1 MSSERSPNKGG
12 GDNKKNPVFPVG
24 PAGKRELRRALRS
37 TTDPSDTIQK
47 FQQSHSLH
55 SMLARAFGTTPRHE
69 FVKMKQENNGAE
81 EKEDDNSNTEVVES
95 LETGAALSFVSHL
108 GVSQHE
114 VHKRIADTLL
124 KQLDVEIRKT
134 NSEEPLLNLLKQ
146 CWGYATTI
154 PELRPVL
161 LTVLRQLGSR
171 TPAAVLKALGEQDE
185 KGEMKHAE
193 VFRPLPPLLK
203 RLVWETDW
211 EDKVPLEMEDESDPK
226 VFLDR
231 VKSTLLSNTI
241 LPHLKQYTS
250 SATLVAQANQ
260 PFVATVR
267 ERKILTTQRR
277 ALTTVST
284 TTTTTASAGSTSPKA
299 NTLGALTK
307 TAAAGTGAA
316 AATAASESS
325 MTTGKSISF
334 IRQLLSDATGGT
346 AAFRPKLLY
355 AVLSILISE
364 HGSLEDNLLGC
375 ADHLHCTLVA
385 DLLLSATGLPKA
397 YQHVLRLATVLDDSV
412 RAGILVDNAI
422 VKVQACMKE
431 IFKPDASD
439 DANAQGGT
447 KDTKK
452 IKKEEQAKPKKSA
465 AISVESNPDGLL
477 NEPSTAFKRQLS
489 RIINASLSAMKE
501 ADPQNLFLN
510 PVTDAIA
517 PGYSKIISNPMCIM
531 EMEEKI
537 DSHEYRT
544 LADWEK
550 DVKQMYQNCITY
562 NKGAA
567 GQWFRGEA
575 QRQKRVFKDEVLPQA
590 RNLYNKEV
598 EWRKNKGSGVIEED
612 TSKKRKYPGTG
623 IDSKTEA
630 GPASKVVPLPAVHKK
645 ANKKVSRSAAAAEAD
660 TAKNTQ
666 AYPSMPALASMLLAD
681 PFVVRLLLDRVLR
694 SLRLDVT
701 RGKSLPTGHN
711 IISSLLQL
719 LHMSQ
724 WSNQVCAIR
733 GKQYIVPDS
742 GKAPPSSEIETPE
755 VYLMRAMP
763 FESLR
768 KYLPLLSQL
777 LLENELDQRVVVGGD
792 LFDASTS
799 MLEMRPAPPP
809 PEFWKMTVNIQAVNC
824 LVEGALV
831 HICRPGN
838 GNEGS
843 LAITYSKFA
852 TALQEASSTIC
863 DDRAFYLCLIQSLL
877 RHKSKLQRPT
887 RDVVVAHWLD
897 ILCKPPRHAKRKKGG
912 KKQKKWGTMTSACH
926 ECFLLLLNEWASL
939 GNLLLP
945 RDLLLKLSSDAIK
958 AADESETLPERKFA
972 AQWNNTSDDESADGY
987 FGLVR
992 KQYERMLEGLP
1003 ENSRTQWKEQVGLG
1017 EDEAM
1022 EDVETK
1028 EKDAEMKE
1036 EPGAKEEPDIKEEPI
1051 VNQETSD

>member
-1 MSSERSPNKGG
+1 MASERSPTKGG

-24 PAGKRELRRALRS
+24 PAGKRELRRALVRS
-37 TTDPSDTIQK
+37 TDPSDTIQK

-69 FVKMKQENNGAE
+69 AVKMKQENNGAE
-81 EKEDDNSNTEVVES
+81 EQEDDSNTEVVES

-171 TPAAVLKALGEQDE
+171 TPTAVLKALGEQDE

-211 EDKVPLEMEDESDPK
+211 EDKVSPELEEESDPK

-250 SATLVAQANQ
+250 SATLVTQANQ

-284 TTTTTASAGSTSPKA
+284 TTTTTASTGCTSPKA

-307 TAAAGTGAA
+307 TAAASTGANA
-316 AATAASESS
+316 ALESS
-325 MTTGKSISF
+325 MTTGKSISS

-412 RAGILVDNAI
+412 KAGILVDNAI
-422 VKVQACMKE
+422 VKIQACMKD
-431 IFKPDASD
+431 IFKPDPSED
-439 DANAQGGT
+439 TNAQGGS
-447 KDTKK
+447 KDNSK
-452 IKKEEQAKPKKSA
+452 IKKEEKPKPKKSA
-465 AISVESNPDGLL
+465 AIPDESNANGLL

-575 QRQKRVFKDEVLPQA
+575 QRQKKVFKDEVLPQA

-598 EWRKNKGSGVIEED
+598 EWRKNKGAGVIEED
-612 TSKKRKYPGTG
+612 TPKKRKYPGAG
-623 IDSKTEA
+623 SDSKEA
-630 GPASKVVPLPAVHKK
+630 GPASKVVPLTAVYKK
-645 ANKKVSRSAAAAEAD
+645 ANKKANRSVAAAETD

-681 PFVVRLLLDRVLR
+681 PFVVRLLLDRVMR

-711 IISSLLQL
+711 VISSLLQL
-719 LHMSQ
+719 LHMAQ

-742 GKAPPSSEIETPE
+742 GKTPPTSEIETPE
-755 VYLMRAMP
+755 DYLMRAMP

-799 MLEMRPAPPP
+799 MLETRPAPPP
-809 PEFWKMTVNIQAVNC
+809 PELWKMTVNIQAVNC

-843 LAITYSKFA
+843 LAITYPKFA

-877 RHKSKLQRPT
+877 RHKSKLQRPI
-887 RDVVVAHWLD
+887 RDVVVAHFLD
-897 ILCKPPRHAKRKKGG
+897 ILRKPPRHAKRKKGA
-912 KKQKKWGTMTSACH
+912 KKHKKWGTMTSASH
-926 ECFLLLLNEWASL
+926 ECFILLLNEWASL

-958 AADESETLPERKFA
+958 AADESETLPERKFSS
-972 AQWNNTSDDESADGY
+972 QWNKASDDKSADGY

-1003 ENSRTQWKEQVGLG
+1003 ENSRAQWKDEVGLG
-1017 EDEAM
+1017 GDQAM
-1022 EDVETK
+1022 VDVETK
-1028 EKDAEMKE
+1028 QKDVEMKEDAGAKAEPSSVKE
-1036 EPGAKEEPDIKEEPI
+1036 EPG
-1051 VNQETSD
+1051 VQQETSD